1 METSTNPEKKENS
14 AGEHTQNIK
23 ETEDRKD
30 NKYRKDNKDTFLSEL
45 SFLNLEETKP
55 FLLKGIR
62 KNNIGTFKSFCL
74 AYNLKYSEFF
84 ELLLVSFAEAN
95 PKVMNRL
102 TGQELEIKI
111 KRLEPEE
118 VLEIRDT
125 NLDLTIK
132 RFREALLKG
141 KFDNIPQ
148 KLAYL
153 DERARDTHLPISQ
166 RKEVLQ
172 LIADVREVVG

>member
-1 METSTNPEKKENS
+1 MPEELTPTPKE
-14 AGEHTQNIK
+14 EK
-23 ETEDRKD
+23 DRKD
-30 NKYRKDNKDTFLSEL
+30 NKYRKDNKDTFLSFL
-45 SFLNLEETKP
+45 SFLNLEEKKP
-55 FLLKGIR
+55 FLLKGIK

-74 AYNLKYSEFF
+74 AYNLRYSEFF
-84 ELLLVSFAEAN
+84 ELLLVSFAESN

-118 VLEIRDT
+118 RLEVRDT

-141 KFDNIPQ
+141 KFESLPQ
-148 KLAYL
+148 KLSYL